1 MQDDKELEQAEP
13 SVAENTQDTA
23 VLVPETSGETTS
35 LDADEIAIEFADFLE
50 FDTMELHP
58 TLLARIKE
66 IGWATPTPIQ
76 RLCLPIT
83 LKGRDAAGFAQT
95 GTGKTGV
102 FLITMADKLLKL
114 QQRTKKTAD
123 GINVPFGVVL
133 VPTRELAIQITSDA
147 NALFGELLGVSSVA
161 VYGGEDYE
169 GQIRQL
175 NKGADIV
182 IATPGRLRDFY
193 QKKVLTLAESSVFVC
208 DEADRMFDMGF
219 IEDVEFFFDIL
230 RPEAQRLLFSAT
242 TNEKVK
248 ELAFEYLENPKY
260 LSANPEELT
269 PHNVEQVAIICEAIQ
284 KVKVMLG
291 LLRDDNPTCA
301 IIFTN
306 TKMVAEWLQY
316 KLFHNGID
324 AEAITGDLP
333 QKKRQSII
341 QRIKKSE
348 LKVLI
353 ATDVASR
360 GLHIASVTHV
370 YNFDLPDEATNYIHR
385 IGRTARAGASGKA
398 ISLVCE
404 DYGQNLEP
412 IRQLLGENIPIVVQ
426 WHDDSHLA
434 IEDLS
439 GNPYEDPTFSGHA
452 SARASRFHDGDRNKG
467 GRRPY
472 GDRDGASSDRGPR
485 GPRSGRDGARGGRD
499 EPRRDRPDRG
509 PDRGRDGGRGPRP
522 QDSRPEARGG
532 YRSDNKDAAGR
543 PGARRDWDNNRTRG
557 PQQGQGKG
565 RYPQKQGDQR
575 RRDQQPH
582 TTAAVKKPVAAG
594 PSTIMGMLR
603 KIISVIFGFGKKK

>member
-1 MQDDKELEQAEP
+1 MQ
-13 SVAENTQDTA
+13 QDTEQEQTGQTVSEENGDITVA
-23 VLVPETSGETTS
+23 LPEGGTQTPP

-58 TLLARIKE
+58 RLLARIKE
-66 IGWATPTPIQ
+66 IGWSTPTPIQ

-83 LKGRDAAGFAQT
+83 LRGRDAAGFAQT

-102 FLITMADKLLKL
+102 FLITIADKLLKL
-114 QQRTKKTAD
+114 AERTKKTAD
-123 GINVPFGVVL
+123 GINVPFAVVL
-133 VPTRELAIQITSDA
+133 VPTRELAAQITSDA
-147 NALFGELLGVSSVA
+147 NALFGDDLGISSVA

-169 GQIRQL
+169 GQIRQI
-175 NKGADIV
+175 NKGVDIV
-182 IATPGRLRDFY
+182 MATPGRLRDFY

-219 IEDVEFFFDIL
+219 IEDVEFFFDLL
-230 RPEAQRLLFSAT
+230 RPEAQKMLFSAT

-269 PHNVEQVAIICEAIQ
+269 PHNVEQKAIICEAIQ
-284 KVKVMLG
+284 KVRVMLG
-291 LLRDDNPTCA
+291 LLRDDDPACA

-324 AEAITGDLP
+324 AEVITGDLP
-333 QKKRQSII
+333 QNKRISLI

-370 YNFDLPDEATNYIHR
+370 YNFDLPDEASNYIHR

-404 DYGQNLEP
+404 DYGHNLEP
-412 IRQLLGENIPIVVQ
+412 IRQLLGENIPILVE
-426 WHDDSHLA
+426 WHKEDHLA

-439 GNPYEDPTFSGHA
+439 GNPYEDPTFQGHA
-452 SARASRFHDGDRNKG
+452 SARPSRFHDGDRNRSGSGG
-467 GRRPY
+467 GRRPQ
-472 GDRDGASSDRGPR
+472 RDGGSFDRHG
-485 GPRSGRDGARGGRD
+485 SGRPSRGGGRD
-499 EPRRDRPDRG
+499 DSRRDR
-509 PDRGRDGGRGPRP
+509 PDRGRDGGRDASRDASRGGRP
-522 QDSRPEARGG
+522 QDSRGG
-532 YRSDNKDAAGR
+532 YRGDKDAG
-543 PGARRDWDNNRTRG
+543 RRDGRRDAPNNRGRG
-557 PQQGQGKG
+557 GQPQQGRGKFPPRQGE
-565 RYPQKQGDQR
+565 QR
-575 RRDQQPH
+575 GRDQ
-582 TTAAVKKPVAAG
+582 VVAASAKRAAPTG

-603 KIISVIFGFGKKK
+603 KILSVIFGFGKKK